1 MNAIRCN
8 KCGNFVADNTR
19 LCPYC
24 GNPIA
29 PMPPQPQPQHQPQPQ
44 PQNNSSNTT
53 LLVIIILLL
62 ALIIGVLAWFLWGD
76 KLLGSKEE
84 PEQELVTPTTGTAAE
99 DVETATIA
107 VAEDAAE
114 TPAAPAPAAE
124 VAPPAPAVQQ
134 APAPVAPPP
143 PVVRN
148 RVANGTYRLNGAIM
162 HKQNYYID
170 MELHVKGNQVSGQYI
185 VYNGENVYVRLS
197 GTVDAN
203 GNMRL
208 TEYKNGVATGYYF
221 TGTFNQATYAGKY
234 KCTNRKL
241 TMNFSASTY

>member
-19 LCPYC
+19 FCPYC

-29 PMPPQPQPQHQPQPQ
+29 PMPRQPQPQPQPQ

-62 ALIIGVLAWFLWGD
+62 ALIIGVLAWFLWGE
-76 KLLGSKEE
+76 KLFGGKEE
-84 PEQELVTPTTGTAAE
+84 PEQELVTPTTSTATE
-99 DVETATIA
+99 DVEAATIA
-107 VAEDAAE
+107 VAEDVTE
-114 TPAAPAPAAE
+114 TPEAPAPVAE
-124 VAPPAPAVQQ
+124 AAPPAPAVQEV
-134 APAPVAPPP
+134 PAPVAP

-208 TEYKNGVATGYYF
+208 TEYKNGAATGYYF

>member
-1 MNAIRCN
+1 M
-8 KCGNFVADNTR
+8 
-19 LCPYC
+19 
-24 GNPIA
+24 
-29 PMPPQPQPQHQPQPQ
+29 
-44 PQNNSSNTT
+44 
-53 LLVIIILLL
+53 
-62 ALIIGVLAWFLWGD
+62 
-76 KLLGSKEE
+76 LGSKEE

-99 DVETATIA
+99 DAEAATIA
-107 VAEDAAE
+107 VAEDATE
-114 TPAAPAPAAE
+114 TPAAPTPVAE
-124 VAPPAPAVQQ
+124 TAPPAPAVQE
-134 APAPVAPPP
+134 APVAPPP
-143 PVVRN
+143 PVVKN

-185 VYNGENVYVRLS
+185 VFNGENVYVRLS

-221 TGTFNQATYAGKY
+221 TGRFNQTTYSGKY